1 MELLVD
7 QLVTNAL
14 SLSRV
19 VSRQMLVEL
28 RQLDPAVSVAVEARL
43 AEIRNFSR
51 AHPQRTV
58 ALAESAELTRDRPVP
73 LDLCSKS
80 QTPIGSFLSQSLLLS
95 CGAWFLRRRALVA
108 AAGVV
113 TGPSWQ
119 AASLGKMLATL
130 VGLFRRPFVFSSPE
144 QKND

>member
-1 MELLVD
+1 MDLLVD

-14 SLSRV
+14 SWPLADNKRMRAV
-19 VSRQMLVEL
+19 LK
-28 RQLDPAVSVAVEARL
+28 QLDPVVSDAVEARL

-51 AHPQRTV
+51 ACPQQTV
-58 ALAESAELTRDRPVP
+58 AHVESAELTRDRPVP

-95 CGAWFLRRRALVA
+95 CGEWFLRRRSLVA
-108 AAGVV
+108 AAGVAI
-113 TGPSWQ
+113 GPSRK

-130 VGLFRRPFVFSSPE
+130 ISLFRRPFVFSSAA
-144 QKND
+144 QKNK